1 LVDFLVE
8 NGFTEV
14 FTENMTTTE
23 KILLF
28 ANVEEVVGA
37 IGGGICNVL
46 FSKKSCNL
54 TAIISPFFL
63 DINKRFLYSLNKVNL
78 NLFDN
83 TSHTENSEFKTYM
96 RVKVGNI
103 VGEITK
109 VENDCLTISYSDI
122 MLTAWNNDTK
132 YLSKQVNSKDCIKLD
147 GGLNSP
153 WEINLDSFKTNF

>member
-1 LVDFLVE
+1 MYTPILNKEIRAYFYYKKLNKMNPGIDFD
-8 NGFTEV
+8 
-14 FTENMTTTE
+14 E
-23 KILLF
+23 KLI
-28 ANVEEVVGA
+28 
-37 IGGGICNVL
+37 
-46 FSKKSCNL
+46 
-54 TAIISPFFL
+54 
-63 DINKRFLYSLNKVNL
+63 NKVNL

-109 VENDCLTISYSDI
+109 VENDCLTISYSDT
-122 MLTAWNNDTK
+122 MLTACNNDTK
-132 YLSKQVNSKDCIKLD
+132 YLSKQVNPKDCIKLD